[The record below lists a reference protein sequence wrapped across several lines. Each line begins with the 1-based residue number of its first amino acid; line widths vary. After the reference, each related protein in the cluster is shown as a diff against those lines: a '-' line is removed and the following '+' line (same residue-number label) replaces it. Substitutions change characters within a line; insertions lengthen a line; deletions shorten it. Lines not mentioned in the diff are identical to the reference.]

1 MNIQA
6 IFLALA
12 LAFTISSAQNIY
24 DGCGAGKD
32 CLGFLKGMDDTQTTC
47 LQTKVRQQRTVSLFL
62 SHIKSSFQDCTLVLA
77 YNDST
82 VDGYAHFEV
91 MHADAGR

>member
-1 MNIQA
+1 M
-6 IFLALA
+6 LA
-12 LAFTISSAQNIY
+12 NK
-24 DGCGAGKD
+24 GKA
-32 CLGFLKGMDDTQTTC
+32 TANY
-47 LQTKVRQQRTVSLFL
+47 VVIL
-62 SHIKSSFQDCTLVLA
+62 SHKKSSFQDCTLVLA

>member
-1 MNIQA
+1 MNTKA
-6 IFLALA
+6 LLPSLA
-12 LAFTISSAQNIY
+12 LAFVLSSAQNIY
-24 DGCGAGKD
+24 DGCDSNKE
-32 CLGFLKGMDDTQTTC
+32 CLGFVKGMDDTQTTC